1 MPSEGHPTNKA
12 ELTLGLFLDSTKQAL
27 DTDLSYEN
35 LSSSQP
41 NTTVNKMNSQTNAT
55 LSASSFRTHYDAP
68 YVPIKMFKSTATV
81 RPKAAAAKASS
92 RRHWLLDS
100 DEGRDLLKLKLK
112 REVPGTKTSVF
123 GNDEHLDADLDHMI
137 DLLGLRNWAKPVGFI
152 AKIGAFFT
160 LVKFHTELSLG
171 YSAPSFR
178 GIFRG

>member
-1 MPSEGHPTNKA
+1 MRTRGRVLPVFFLAKA
-12 ELTLGLFLDSTKQAL
+12 KQAL
-27 DTDLSYEN
+27 DTDLFYEN
-35 LSSSQP
+35 LCSSQP
-41 NTTVNKMNSQTNAT
+41 NSTVNKMNNPTNAT
-55 LSASSFRTHYDAP
+55 LSASSFRTHYEAS
-68 YVPIKMFKSTATV
+68 YVPTKMFKSTATV
-81 RPKAAAAKASS
+81 RPKAAVVKASS
-92 RRHWLLDS
+92 SRHWLLDS

-178 GIFRG
+178 GISRG